1 MTSIPTDDVHEAA
14 ARWFVRLQ
22 DCEDERLWEE
32 HLDWL
37 MADPAHAEAY
47 AQVESLWI
55 AAEDLPP
62 RPEVAPVPSVA
73 TPAAPVVSLDE
84 ARARRA
90 QARSWLRPAMG
101 LAAAAAVAVFAVPQI
116 ARLIAPAG
124 ETYRTGGEGIRVV
137 ALADGSHLTLNRNS
151 EVTVRLED
159 HRRTAT
165 LAAGEVLFDVHHEP
179 TRPFT
184 VTAAG
189 RDVRVLGTEFDVI
202 DQAGTFSVAVRRG
215 LVSVSPTGAGG
226 VATRLSA
233 GTALVRAPGERTDRV
248 ERIDPDEPMAW
259 EHGQLVFSD
268 KPIEAVAR
276 DLSRYMGGPIAVAPA
291 LRGMKVSAVF
301 RIADHARMRREVE
314 AALPVR
320 LESSGGRLTLVP
332 GR

>member
-1 MTSIPTDDVHEAA
+1 MTAIPIDDVHEAA

-32 HLDWL
+32 HLDWML
-37 MADPAHAEAY
+37 ADPAHAEAY
-47 AQVESLWI
+47 AKVESLWI
-55 AAEDLPP
+55 AAEDLPLP
-62 RPEVAPVPSVA
+62 TEVAPA
-73 TPAAPVVSLDE
+73 TPAVPAAPVVSLDA

-90 QARSWLRPAMG
+90 QSRSWLRPAMG

-116 ARLIAPAG
+116 GRLLSPAG

-137 ALADGSHLTLNRNS
+137 ALADGSRLTLNRNS

-159 HRRTAT
+159 DRRTAT
-165 LAAGEVLFDVHHEP
+165 LAAGEVLFDVHHEAA
-179 TRPFT
+179 RPFT

-189 RDVRVLGTEFDVI
+189 RNVRVLGTEFDVI

-215 LVSVSPTGAGG
+215 LVSVSPAGAGG
-226 VATRLSA
+226 EATKLPA
-233 GTALVRAPGERTDRV
+233 GTALVRAPGERVDRV
-248 ERIDPDEPMAW
+248 ERIDPDGPMAW

-276 DLSRYMGGPIAVAPA
+276 DLSRYIGGPIAVDPA
-291 LRGMKVSAVF
+291 LKGMKVSAVF
-301 RIADHARMRREVE
+301 RIADQVRMRREVE

-320 LESSGGRLTLVP
+320 LETSDGRMTLVP
-332 GR
+332 AR